1 MPKQPTFKDWSMY
14 GKMAQPSGSTGNTPE
29 GLFQLQI
36 SLWKLAEVAVATTWQ
51 FSSSIFLMLFSSQL
65 FSQRLIP
72 EALLNKPPTC
82 KS

>member
-1 MPKQPTFKDWSMY
+1 MY
-14 GKMAQPSGSTGNTPE
+14 GKMAQPSGSTGNTLE

-36 SLWKLAEVAVATTWQ
+36 SLWKSAEVAVVTTWQ

-65 FSQRLIP
+65 LSQRLIP
-72 EALLNKPPTC
+72 EALFNKPPTC